1 MVKVFTTGTF
11 DILHYGHINLLKRAK
26 EMGDF
31 LRVGL
36 NVYKNG
42 QPTYYS
48 YEERAEMLKAI
59 KYVDEVV
66 PIREQKDKFQ
76 YMTDIFVIGSDYK
89 GYDDISEIEKYSK
102 VVFLERTPN
111 ISTTKIKID
120 HKKYNRIIVDLD
132 NTLCVVENRDFKNAK
147 PIQEVIDKVN
157 EYHAKGYEVI
167 VSTARGQNSCKVP
180 YEMQK
185 KYYELS
191 KQWLDNH
198 NVKYDYL
205 DIGYKQ
211 NADLYIDDKAIN
223 VEDFIYKRVL

>member
-42 QPTYYS
+42 QPTYYT
-48 YEERAEMLKAI
+48 YEERRAMLESI

-89 GYDDISEIEKYSK
+89 GYDDISEIEKYTK

-111 ISTTKIKID
+111 ISTTRIKSD

-132 NTLCVVENRDFKNAK
+132 NTLCVVENRDFINAK
-147 PIQEVIDKVN
+147 PIQEVIDKVA
-157 EYHAKGYEVI
+157 EYHAKGYEVVI
-167 VSTARGQNSCKVP
+167 STARGQNSCKTP
-180 YEMQK
+180 KEMQD
-185 KYYELS
+185 KYYEIT
-191 KQWLDNH
+191 KGWLDAN
-198 NVKYDYL
+198 NVRYDSIE
-205 DIGYKQ
+205 IGYKK

-223 VEDFIYKRVL
+223 VEDFLDKRVL

>member
-42 QPTYYS
+42 QPTYYT
-48 YEERAEMLKAI
+48 YEERCAMLESI

-66 PIREQKDKFQ
+66 PIREQKDKFH

-89 GYDDISEIEKYSK
+89 GYDDISEIEKYTK

-111 ISTTKIKID
+111 ISTTRIKGD

-132 NTLCVVENRDFKNAK
+132 NTLCVVENRDFINAK
-147 PIQEVIDKVN
+147 PIQEVIDKVA
-157 EYHAKGYEVI
+157 EYHAKGYEVVI
-167 VSTARGQNSCKVP
+167 STARGQNSCKTP
-180 YEMQK
+180 KEMQD
-185 KYYELS
+185 KYYEIT
-191 KQWLDNH
+191 KGWLDAN
-198 NVKYDYL
+198 NVRYDSIE
-205 DIGYKQ
+205 IGYKK

-223 VEDFIYKRVL
+223 VEDFLDKRVL